1 MESRVLVL
9 DGNQRAALAAV
20 RSLGAKGL
28 WVAVG
33 ESYSPSMSGLSRY
46 CCQNVSYSDPFSAP
60 RQFFDDVLKQIHE
73 LDITF
78 LLPITEATTYVILAY
93 RDELP
98 GHVILPFPKT
108 EAVERLANKN
118 DLFRLALQQ
127 DVPVPK
133 TVFCQN
139 VQEGLKALEDVR
151 QFPIVLK
158 PYKSKILQPDSVL
171 STQVFIAHSAQE
183 ARDALKNHFYFQ
195 FPFTLQS
202 FIDGSGQGIFALFDH
217 GEPVCFF
224 AHRRLR
230 EKPPGG
236 GVSVLC
242 ESAPVNDQL
251 RTYAEK
257 LLRTVAWHGVAMVEF
272 RVSLDG
278 TGYLMEV
285 NPRFWGSLQLAIDS
299 GIDFPWWLYLVS
311 TGQKVP
317 EAVWKYRRV
326 RWLLG
331 DLDRLY
337 LVLKAPTTTYALSK
351 KLLEV
356 LLFFKPGLRTRHEV
370 NRWNDLGP
378 FWFELKQY
386 IRALKNRSACR

>member
-1 MESRVLVL
+1 MEPRILVL

-33 ESYSPSMSGLSRY
+33 ESCAPSMAGLSRY
-46 CCQNVSYSDPFSAP
+46 CYQSITYADPFTAP
-60 RQFFDDVLKQIHE
+60 RQLFEDILKQINE
-73 LDITF
+73 LGISF
-78 LLPITEATTYVILAY
+78 LLPITEATTYIILAY

-98 GHVILPFPKT
+98 DHVTLPFP
-108 EAVERLANKN
+108 EAESVEQLANKN

-127 DVPVPK
+127 DVPVPE
-133 TVFCQN
+133 TIFCEN
-139 VQEGLKALEDVR
+139 ADEGLKALEAIDH
-151 QFPIVLK
+151 FPVVLK
-158 PYKSKILQPDSVL
+158 PFKSKILQPTCIL
-171 STQVFIAHSAQE
+171 STQVIIAHSAQE
-183 ARDALKNHFYFQ
+183 AREALGNHLFFQ
-195 FPFTLQS
+195 FPFTIQS
-202 FIDGSGQGIFALFDH
+202 FIDGSGQGIFALFNH

-230 EKPPGG
+230 EKPPSG

-257 LLRTVAWHGVAMVEF
+257 LLRTAAWHGVAMVEF
-272 RVSLDG
+272 RVSPDG

-299 GIDFPWWLYLVS
+299 GIDFPWWLYLAS
-311 TGQKVP
+311 TGQNVP
-317 EAVWKYRRV
+317 EVAWKYRRV

-337 LVLKAPTTTYALSK
+337 LVLKAPTATYSLSK

-356 LLFFKPGLRTRHEV
+356 LHFFKPGLRTRHEV

-386 IRALKNRSACR
+386 LRALKK

>member
-1 MESRVLVL
+1 MEARILVL
-9 DGNQRAALAAV
+9 DGNQRASLAAV

-33 ESYSPSMSGLSRY
+33 ESRSPSMAGLSRY
-46 CCQNVSYSDPFSAP
+46 CCKSIAYTDPFTSP
-60 RQFFDDVLKQIHE
+60 RQFFDDLLKQINE
-73 LDITF
+73 LGISF

-98 GHVILPFPKT
+98 DHVIFPFPET
-108 EAVERLANKN
+108 DSVERLANKN
-118 DLFRLALQQ
+118 ELFRLALQQ
-127 DVPVPK
+127 DVPVPQ

-139 VQEGLKALEDVR
+139 AEAGLKALDAINH
-151 QFPIVLK
+151 FPVVLK
-158 PYKSKILQPDSVL
+158 PFKSKILKPASIL
-171 STQVFIAHSAQE
+171 STQVVIAHSAKE
-183 ARDALKNHFYFQ
+183 ACDALNDHLFFQ

-202 FIDGSGQGIFALFDH
+202 FVEGAGQGIFALFDH

-242 ESAPVNDQL
+242 ESAPVNEQL
-251 RTYAEK
+251 QGYAEK
-257 LLRTVAWHGVAMVEF
+257 LLRTAGWHGVAMVEF
-272 RVSLDG
+272 RVSPDG

-299 GIDFPWWLYLVS
+299 GIDFPWWLYLAS

-317 EAVWKYRRV
+317 EAAWRYRRV

-337 LVLKAPTTTYALSK
+337 LVLKAPTATYPLSK
-351 KLLEV
+351 KLLEM
-356 LLFFKPGLRTRHEV
+356 LRFFKPGLRTRHEV

-386 IRALKNRSACR
+386 IRALKN